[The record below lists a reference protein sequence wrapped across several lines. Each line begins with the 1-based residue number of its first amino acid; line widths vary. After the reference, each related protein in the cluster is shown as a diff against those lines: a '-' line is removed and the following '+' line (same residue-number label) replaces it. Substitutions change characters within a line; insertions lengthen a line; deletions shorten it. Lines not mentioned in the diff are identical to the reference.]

1 MQVKKTI
8 ILTNEKTNYRLFFK
22 EILIIVAVSIY
33 LFCMPFIC
41 EGLLE
46 LSVNLWIENFTKVDD
61 SLDVA

>member
-8 ILTNEKTNYRLFFK
+8 ILANEKANYRLFFK
-22 EILIIVAVSIY
+22 EILTIVAESIC

-46 LSVNLWIENFTKVDD
+46 LSVSLWIDNFTKVDD
-61 SLDVA
+61 SLDVT